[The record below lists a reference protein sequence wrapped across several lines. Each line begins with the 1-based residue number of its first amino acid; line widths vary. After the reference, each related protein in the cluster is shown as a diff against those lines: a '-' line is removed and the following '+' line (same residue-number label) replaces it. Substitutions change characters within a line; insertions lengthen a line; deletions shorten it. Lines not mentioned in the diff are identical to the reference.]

1 MILSILIPTIK
12 KREMFFNDLMA
23 NLLEQIGN
31 SDVEILV
38 DKSETDS
45 IGTKRNELLR
55 GASGE
60 YLCFFDDDD
69 LPSKDYIGTLL
80 EAIKT
85 NPDCV
90 SLRGIMTTNGS
101 NPEIFEHSLK
111 YKSWKTTNNKIKYER
126 YPNHLNCIR
135 ADIAKQFKFPEVNHG
150 EDYDWSKKLHESG
163 LLKTEYYTDKI
174 LYYYKFVTNK

>member
-1 MILSILIPTIK
+1 MKLSILIPTLSSRSK
-12 KREMFFNDLMA
+12 MLNDLTFVLQKQA
-23 NLLEQIGN
+23 THEVQVIIHTDDNLSIGAKRNSLLESAQG
-31 SDVEILV
+31 DYV
-38 DKSETDS
+38 
-45 IGTKRNELLR
+45 
-55 GASGE
+55 
-60 YLCFFDDDD
+60 CFVDDDD
-69 LPSKDYIGTLL
+69 MVSDDYISTLL
-80 EAIKT
+80 TCIES

-111 YKSWKTTNNKIKYER
+111 YKSWKTTNSKIKYER
-126 YPNHLNCIR
+126 YPNHLNCIKSS
-135 ADIAKQFKFPEVNHG
+135 IAKKFKFPETNHG